1 MASACSIYICMATC
15 SNNNLFK
22 KVRMEENSHGP
33 LVSTHVRTLA
43 YTLSHRVH
51 TCTYTHTRIEE
62 QKGREEIRNRDAWPL
77 EESETLKKQA
87 AYLEASLTESGAKQ
101 CGSLTPWE

>member
-1 MASACSIYICMATC
+1 
-15 SNNNLFK
+15 
-22 KVRMEENSHGP
+22 MEENSHGP

-77 EESETLKKQA
+77 EESETLKSRQLIWK
-87 AYLEASLTESGAKQ
+87 LPSL
-101 CGSLTPWE
+101 SLGQSSVAH